1 MSALQLSLML
11 HGIAQLFG
19 ILELGL
25 SKQVPLKKAIA
36 DFLKLLQ
43 LFCGF
48 YSFRDDSHAEGF
60 AQ

>member
-1 MSALQLSLML
+1 MFKHGHRARQIGYWFMSALQLSLML

-36 DFLKLLQ
+36 DLLKLL
-43 LFCGF
+43 
-48 YSFRDDSHAEGF
+48 
-60 AQ
+60 